1 MQSKKL
7 KKLTRTNNNVETW
20 HAASLH
26 QININDM
33 NAKTFLTL
41 LFLSVALLLNAQKA
55 SLNNAYNH
63 FYEKNF
69 EKAKEAIDLCVQN
82 EKLSVKA
89 QTWLYKGNIYFY
101 LANQEYMAKQNDNN
115 AVIKYPDAP
124 VEAYDAFVKARE
136 LNKNVEGFEMLS
148 PDEALP
154 KLYSLLLV
162 RGVDQLIA
170 NDFAAG
176 KATLEKAIASYEMK
190 TPPEYPLNGELYYY
204 YAVALE
210 NLNQPE
216 QAIVYY
222 EKAVKDGSTNPN
234 VLVRLIEQYKQ
245 AGDKAKVKNMLDQAL
260 AKNPAD
266 PNVLVAQVDYYY
278 WINDTVK
285 ARQLLN
291 NLPSSVYSNA
301 DATVNVANFYIREK
315 NYAEAENLLR
325 KAYRLNHDSYVV
337 VYNLGVCTY
346 YLFNENEMKANEL
359 KVAGANS
366 QAVIYQTKA
375 NNYLDE
381 AEGFFE
387 TALKY
392 DPKDLNV
399 LTAMKQI
406 YARKKSPKYDEIV
419 KRINELEK

>member
-1 MQSKKL
+1 
-7 KKLTRTNNNVETW
+7 
-20 HAASLH
+20 
-26 QININDM
+26 M

-41 LFLSVALLLNAQKA
+41 LLLCSVLLLNAQKA
-55 SLNNAYNH
+55 SLTNAYNH
-63 FYEKNF
+63 FYEK
-69 EKAKEAIDLCVQN
+69 EYVKAKEAIDLCVQN
-82 EKLSVKA
+82 EKLSAKA

-115 AVIKYPDAP
+115 AVIKFPDAP
-124 VEAYDAFVKARE
+124 IEAYDAFVKAKE
-136 LNKNVEGFEMLS
+136 LNKNIEGFEMLS
-148 PDEALP
+148 PDDALP

-176 KATLEKAIASYEMK
+176 KATLEKGIASYEMK

-210 NLNQPE
+210 NLNQPD
-216 QAIVYY
+216 QAVVYY

-245 AGDKAKVKNMLDQAL
+245 KEDKARVKSMLDQAL
-260 AKNPAD
+260 AKNPDDA
-266 PNVLVAQVDYYY
+266 NVLVAQVDYYY
-278 WINDTVK
+278 WINDSVK
-285 ARQLLN
+285 ARQLLK
-291 NLPSSVYSNA
+291 NLPASVYNNA
-301 DATVNVANFYIREK
+301 DATVNIANFYIKEK
-315 NYAEAENLLR
+315 NYAEAEKLLR
-325 KAYRLNHDSYVV
+325 KAYRLNPNSYVV

-346 YLFNENEMKANEL
+346 YLFNENDMKANEL

-366 QAVIYQTKA
+366 EAAVHQAKA

-381 AEGFFE
+381 AERFFE
-387 TALKY
+387 EAMSY
-392 DPKDLNV
+392 DANDLNV

-419 KRINELEK
+419 KKINELEK

>member
-1 MQSKKL
+1 
-7 KKLTRTNNNVETW
+7 
-20 HAASLH
+20 
-26 QININDM
+26 M

-41 LFLSVALLLNAQKA
+41 LFLSVTLLLSAQKA
-55 SLNNAYNH
+55 SLTNAYNH
-63 FYEKNF
+63 FYEK
-69 EKAKEAIDLCVQN
+69 EYVKAKEAIDLCVQN
-82 EKLSVKA
+82 EKLSAKA

-115 AVIKYPDAP
+115 AVIKFPDAP

-136 LNKNVEGFEMLS
+136 LNKNIEGFEMLS

-162 RGVDQLIA
+162 RGVDQLIT

-176 KATLEKAIASYEMK
+176 KATLEKGIASYEMK

-210 NLNQPE
+210 NLNQPD
-216 QAIVYY
+216 QAVVYY

-245 AGDKAKVKNMLDQAL
+245 NGDRAKVKSMLDQAMT
-260 AKNPAD
+260 KNPDDA
-266 PNVLVAQVDYYY
+266 NVLVAQVDYYY
-278 WINDTVK
+278 WIDDSVK
-285 ARQLLN
+285 ARQLLQ
-291 NLPSSVYSNA
+291 NLPASVYNNA
-301 DATVNVANFYIREK
+301 DATVNIANFYIKEK
-315 NYAEAENLLR
+315 NYAEAEKLLR
-325 KAYRLNHDSYVV
+325 KAYRLNPNSYVV
-337 VYNLGVCTY
+337 VFNLGVCTY
-346 YLFNENEMKANEL
+346 YLFNENDMKANEL

-366 QAVIYQTKA
+366 EAAVHQAKA

-381 AEGFFE
+381 AERFFE
-387 TALKY
+387 EARNY
-392 DPKDLNV
+392 DANDLNV
-399 LTAMKQI
+399 LTALKQI

-419 KRINELEK
+419 KKISELEK

>member
-1 MQSKKL
+1 M
-7 KKLTRTNNNVETW
+7 
-20 HAASLH
+20 
-26 QININDM
+26 
-33 NAKTFLTL
+33 KTKSFLTL
-41 LFLSVALLLNAQKA
+41 LLLCSVLLLNAQKA
-55 SLNNAYNH
+55 SLTNAYNH
-63 FYEKNF
+63 FYEK
-69 EKAKEAIDLCVQN
+69 EYVKAKEAIDLCVQN
-82 EKLSVKA
+82 EKLSAKA

-115 AVIKYPDAP
+115 AVIKFPDAP
-124 VEAYDAFVKARE
+124 IEAYDAFVKAKE
-136 LNKNVEGFEMLS
+136 LNKNIEGFEMLS
-148 PDEALP
+148 PDDALP

-176 KATLEKAIASYEMK
+176 KATLEKGIASYEMK

-210 NLNQPE
+210 NLNQPD
-216 QAIVYY
+216 QAVVYY

-245 AGDKAKVKNMLDQAL
+245 KEDKVKVKSMLDQAL
-260 AKNPAD
+260 AKNPDDA
-266 PNVLVAQVDYYY
+266 NVLVAQVDSYY
-278 WINDTVK
+278 WINDSVK
-285 ARQLLN
+285 ARQLLK
-291 NLPSSVYSNA
+291 NLPASVYNNA
-301 DATVNVANFYIREK
+301 DATVNIANFYIKEK
-315 NYAEAENLLR
+315 NYAEAEKLLR
-325 KAYRLNHDSYVV
+325 KAYRLNPNSYVV

-346 YLFNENEMKANEL
+346 YLFNENDMKANEL

-366 QAVIYQTKA
+366 EAAVHQAKA

-381 AEGFFE
+381 AERFFE
-387 TALKY
+387 EAMSY
-392 DPKDLNV
+392 DANDLNV

-419 KRINELEK
+419 KKINELEK

>member
-1 MQSKKL
+1 
-7 KKLTRTNNNVETW
+7 
-20 HAASLH
+20 
-26 QININDM
+26 
-33 NAKTFLTL
+33 
-41 LFLSVALLLNAQKA
+41 
-55 SLNNAYNH
+55 
-63 FYEKNF
+63 
-69 EKAKEAIDLCVQN
+69 
-82 EKLSVKA
+82 
-89 QTWLYKGNIYFY
+89 
-101 LANQEYMAKQNDNN
+101 
-115 AVIKYPDAP
+115 
-124 VEAYDAFVKARE
+124 
-136 LNKNVEGFEMLS
+136 
-148 PDEALP
+148 
-154 KLYSLLLV
+154 
-162 RGVDQLIA
+162 
-170 NDFAAG
+170 
-176 KATLEKAIASYEMK
+176 
-190 TPPEYPLNGELYYY
+190 
-204 YAVALE
+204 
-210 NLNQPE
+210 
-216 QAIVYY
+216 
-222 EKAVKDGSTNPN
+222 
-234 VLVRLIEQYKQ
+234 
-245 AGDKAKVKNMLDQAL
+245 MLDQAL

>member
-1 MQSKKL
+1 
-7 KKLTRTNNNVETW
+7 
-20 HAASLH
+20 
-26 QININDM
+26 M

-41 LFLSVALLLNAQKA
+41 LLLSVTLLLSAQKA
-55 SLNNAYNH
+55 SLTNAYNH
-63 FYEKNF
+63 FYEK
-69 EKAKEAIDLCVQN
+69 EYVKAKEAIDLCVQN
-82 EKLSVKA
+82 EKLSAKA

-115 AVIKYPDAP
+115 AVIKFPDAP

-136 LNKNVEGFEMLS
+136 LNKNIEGFEMLS
-148 PDEALP
+148 PDDALP

-176 KATLEKAIASYEMK
+176 KATLEKGIASYEMK

-210 NLNQPE
+210 NLNQPD
-216 QAIVYY
+216 QAVVYY

-245 AGDKAKVKNMLDQAL
+245 NGDRAKVKSMLDQAMT
-260 AKNPAD
+260 KNPDDA
-266 PNVLVAQVDYYY
+266 NVLVAQVDYYY
-278 WINDTVK
+278 WIDDSVK
-285 ARQLLN
+285 ARQLLQ
-291 NLPSSVYSNA
+291 NLPASVYNNA
-301 DATVNVANFYIREK
+301 DATVNIANFYIKEK
-315 NYAEAENLLR
+315 NYAEAEKLLR
-325 KAYRLNHDSYVV
+325 KAYRLNPNSYVV
-337 VYNLGVCTY
+337 VFNLGVCTY
-346 YLFNENEMKANEL
+346 YLFNENDMKANEL

-366 QAVIYQTKA
+366 EAAVHQAKA

-381 AEGFFE
+381 AERFFE
-387 TALKY
+387 EAKNY
-392 DPKDLNV
+392 DANDLNV
-399 LTAMKQI
+399 LTALKQI

-419 KRINELEK
+419 KKISELEK

>member
-101 LANQEYMAKQNDNN
+101 LANQEYMAKQDDNN

-148 PDEALP
+148 PDDALP
-154 KLYSLLLV
+154 KLYSLMLV

-260 AKNPAD
+260 ANNPAD

-346 YLFNENEMKANEL
+346 YLFNEM
-359 KVAGANS
+359 
-366 QAVIYQTKA
+366 
-375 NNYLDE
+375 
-381 AEGFFE
+381 
-387 TALKY
+387 
-392 DPKDLNV
+392 
-399 LTAMKQI
+399 
-406 YARKKSPKYDEIV
+406 R
-419 KRINELEK
+419 

>member
-1 MQSKKL
+1 
-7 KKLTRTNNNVETW
+7 
-20 HAASLH
+20 
-26 QININDM
+26 M

-41 LFLSVALLLNAQKA
+41 LLLSVTLLLSAQKA
-55 SLNNAYNH
+55 SLTNAYNH
-63 FYEKNF
+63 FYEK
-69 EKAKEAIDLCVQN
+69 EYVKAKEAIDLCVQN
-82 EKLSVKA
+82 EKLSAKA

-115 AVIKYPDAP
+115 AVIKFPDAP

-136 LNKNVEGFEMLS
+136 LNKNIEGFEMLS
-148 PDEALP
+148 PDDALP

-176 KATLEKAIASYEMK
+176 KATLEKGIASYEMK

-210 NLNQPE
+210 NLNQPD
-216 QAIVYY
+216 QAVVYY

-245 AGDKAKVKNMLDQAL
+245 NGDRAKVKSMLDQAMT
-260 AKNPAD
+260 KNPDDA
-266 PNVLVAQVDYYY
+266 NVLVAQVDYYY
-278 WINDTVK
+278 WIDDSVK
-285 ARQLLN
+285 ARQLLQ
-291 NLPSSVYSNA
+291 NLPASVYNNA
-301 DATVNVANFYIREK
+301 DATVNIANFYIKEK
-315 NYAEAENLLR
+315 NYAEAEKLLR
-325 KAYRLNHDSYVV
+325 KAYRLNPNSYVV
-337 VYNLGVCTY
+337 VFNLGVCTY
-346 YLFNENEMKANEL
+346 YLFNENDMKANEL

-366 QAVIYQTKA
+366 EAAVHQAKA

-381 AEGFFE
+381 AERFFE
-387 TALKY
+387 EARNY
-392 DPKDLNV
+392 DANDLNV
-399 LTAMKQI
+399 LTALKQI

-419 KRINELEK
+419 KKISELEK